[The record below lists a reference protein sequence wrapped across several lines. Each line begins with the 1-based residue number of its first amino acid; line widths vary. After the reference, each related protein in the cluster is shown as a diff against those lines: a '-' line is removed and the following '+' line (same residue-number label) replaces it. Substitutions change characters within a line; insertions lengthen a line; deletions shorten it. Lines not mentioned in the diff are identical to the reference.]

1 MKIASPTSM
10 DRVHL
15 KRVTE
20 GMVALPTLPLV
31 ASRLLESIA
40 DPDAAASEEI
50 GAVIALDPSLTART
64 LKLAN
69 SDFYGFP
76 RKVGTVDL
84 AVVVLG
90 PDTIRDLVLGASVFQ
105 TLDPTWKTLT
115 GLWSHSLACGVASR
129 ALADRCRYRLEAEA
143 FAAGMLHDIGK
154 VALRQTYPERFE
166 AAVALVREQGIS
178 MIEAERGVLGSD
190 HAEVGGWLAER
201 WGLPGDLV
209 EAIACHHRPEQAR
222 LNPELTSLVAIAD
235 WLAGQTGNSW
245 PPEAKTG
252 SVSQFAWEC
261 VGAGESEVEREALLE
276 DLVPYVQRAV
286 RREEEL
292 FRHFRDPQEAGI

>member
-1 MKIASPTSM
+1 MKIASLTSM

-40 DPDAAASEEI
+40 DPDSATSEEI
-50 GAVIALDPSLTART
+50 GEVIALDPALTART

-90 PDTIRDLVLGASVFQ
+90 PDTIRDLVLGAAVFQ

-115 GLWSHSLACGVASR
+115 GLWSHSLACGVAAR

-166 AAVALVREQGIS
+166 AALALVREQGIP
-178 MIEAERGVLGSD
+178 MAEAERGVLGSD

-222 LNPELTSLVAIAD
+222 LNPELTSLVHIAD
-235 WLAGQTGNSW
+235 WLAGRTGNAW
-245 PPEAKTG
+245 PLEAESG

-261 VGAGESEVEREALLE
+261 VGAGEVEREELLE
-276 DLVPYVQRAV
+276 DLVPFIQRAV
-286 RREEEL
+286 RREQEL
-292 FRHFRDPQEAGI
+292 FRHFRDPQEAGT

>member
-1 MKIASPTSM
+1 MKIASVTSM

-20 GMVALPTLPLV
+20 DMVALPTLPLV

-40 DPDAAASEEI
+40 DPEAASSEEI
-50 GAVIALDPSLTART
+50 GALIALDPALTART

-90 PDTIRDLVLGASVFQ
+90 HNTIRDLVLGSAVFQ
-105 TLDPTWKTLT
+105 TLDPTWQSLT
-115 GLWSHSLACGVASR
+115 GLWSHSLACGVAAR
-129 ALADRCRYRLEAEA
+129 ALADRCRYRLESEA

-154 VALRQTYPERFE
+154 VVLRQTYPEAYD
-166 AAVALVREQGIS
+166 AATALAREQAIS
-178 MIEAERGVLGSD
+178 MLEAERGILGSD

-209 EAIACHHRPEQAR
+209 EAIACHHRPEEAR
-222 LNPELTSLVAIAD
+222 LNTELVSLVHIAD
-235 WLAGQTGNSW
+235 WLAGRTGNAW
-245 PPEAKTG
+245 PPEAKPG
-252 SVSQFAWEC
+252 SVSPFAWEC
-261 VGAGESEVEREALLE
+261 VEAGEIEREALLE
-276 DLVPYVQRAV
+276 DLVPFIQRAV
-286 RREEEL
+286 GREQEL
-292 FRHFRDPQEAGI
+292 FRHFRSAQEG

>member
-1 MKIASPTSM
+1 MKSVAPKSM

-15 KRVTE
+15 KKVTE

-40 DPDAAASEEI
+40 DPDAATSEEI
-50 GAVIALDPSLTART
+50 GEVIALDPALTART

-69 SDFYGFP
+69 SAFYGFP

-90 PDTIRDLVLGASVFQ
+90 SDTICDLVLGAAVFQ

-115 GLWSHSLACGVASR
+115 GLWSHSLACGVAAR
-129 ALADRCRYRLEAEA
+129 AMADRCRYRLESEA

-154 VALRQTYPERFE
+154 VVLRQTYPERYD
-166 AAVALVREQGIS
+166 AATALAREQGVS
-178 MIEAERGVLGSD
+178 MIEAERGILGSD

-209 EAIACHHRPEQAR
+209 EAIACHHRPAQAR
-222 LNPELTSLVAIAD
+222 LNPELTSLVHIAD
-235 WLAGQTGNSW
+235 WLAGRTGNSW
-245 PPEAKTG
+245 PHGGMPG
-252 SVSQFAWEC
+252 SISVYAWEC
-261 VGAGESEVEREALLE
+261 VELGDSEREALLE
-276 DLVPYVQRAV
+276 DLVPFIR
-286 RREEEL
+286 
-292 FRHFRDPQEAGI
+292 

>member
-1 MKIASPTSM
+1 MKSTSLTSM
-10 DRVHL
+10 DRLHL
-15 KRVTE
+15 KKVTE
-20 GMVALPTLPLV
+20 AMVALPTLPLV

-40 DPDAAASEEI
+40 DPDAATSEEI
-50 GAVIALDPSLTART
+50 GSVIALDPALTART

-90 PDTIRDLVLGASVFQ
+90 PATIRDLVLGAAVFQ

-115 GLWSHSLACGVASR
+115 GLWSHSLACGVAAR
-129 ALADRCRYRLEAEA
+129 AMAGRCGYRLESEA

-154 VALRQTYPERFE
+154 VALRQTHPDRYD
-166 AAVALVREQGIS
+166 AAIALVRDQGIP

-209 EAIACHHRPEQAR
+209 EAIACHHRPELAR
-222 LNPELTSLVAIAD
+222 LNTELTSIVHIAD
-235 WLAGQTGNSW
+235 WLAGRTGNSW
-245 PPEAKTG
+245 PVEAKEEA
-252 SVSQFAWEC
+252 VSPFAWEC
-261 VGAGESEVEREALLE
+261 LEVGEVERAMLLE
-276 DLVPYVQRAV
+276 DLVPFIQRAV
-286 RREEEL
+286 RREQEL
-292 FRHFRDPQEAGI
+292 FRHFGEQQETA

>member
-1 MKIASPTSM
+1 MKIASLTSM

-15 KRVTE
+15 KKVTE
-20 GMVALPTLPLV
+20 AMVALPTLPLV

-40 DPDAAASEEI
+40 DPESATSEEI
-50 GAVIALDPSLTART
+50 GAVIALDPALTART

-90 PDTIRDLVLGASVFQ
+90 PDTIRDLVLGAAVFQ

-115 GLWSHSLACGVASR
+115 GLWSHSLACGVAAR
-129 ALADRCRYRLEAEA
+129 ALADRCRYRLESEA

-154 VALRQTYPERFE
+154 VALRQTYPERFD
-166 AAVALVREQGIS
+166 AAVALVRDQGIS
-178 MIEAERGVLGSD
+178 MVAAERGVFGSD

-222 LNPELTSLVAIAD
+222 LNPELTSLVHIAD
-235 WLAGQTGNSW
+235 WLAGRTGNSW
-245 PPEAKTG
+245 PVEAKPG

-261 VGAGESEVEREALLE
+261 VEADEIEREALLE
-276 DLVPYVQRAV
+276 DLVPFIQRAV
-286 RREEEL
+286 RREQEL
-292 FRHFRDPQEAGI
+292 FQHFRDPQEAA

>member
-1 MKIASPTSM
+1 MKIASVTSM

-15 KRVTE
+15 KKVTE

-40 DPDAAASEEI
+40 NPESTTSEEI
-50 GAVIALDPSLTART
+50 GAVIALDPALTART

-76 RKVGTVDL
+76 RKVGTVEL

-90 PDTIRDLVLGASVFQ
+90 PDTIRDLVLGAAVFQ

-115 GLWSHSLACGVASR
+115 GLWSHSLACGVAAR
-129 ALADRCRYRLEAEA
+129 AMADRCRYRLESEA

-154 VALRQTYPERFE
+154 VVLHQARPERYE
-166 AAVALVREQGIS
+166 AARALAREQGIS
-178 MIEAERGVLGSD
+178 MIAAERGILGSD

-222 LNPELTSLVAIAD
+222 LNPELVSLVAIAD
-235 WLAGQTGNSW
+235 WLAGRTGNSW
-245 PPEAKTG
+245 PSEAKPG
-252 SVSQFAWEC
+252 SVSPFAWEC
-261 VGAGESEVEREALLE
+261 VEAGEIEREALLL
-276 DLVPYVQRAV
+276 DLVPFIQRAV

-292 FRHFRDPQEAGI
+292 FSHFRGTQEAGS

>member
-1 MKIASPTSM
+1 MKGASPGAM
-10 DRVHL
+10 DRVQL
-15 KRVTE
+15 KKVTE

-40 DPDAAASEEI
+40 DPDAATSEEI
-50 GAVIALDPSLTART
+50 GGLIALDPALTART

-90 PDTIRDLVLGASVFQ
+90 TDTIRDLVLGASVFQ
-105 TLDPTWKTLT
+105 TLDPSLRSLT
-115 GLWSHSLACGVASR
+115 GLWTHSLACGVAAR
-129 ALADRCRYRLEAEA
+129 AMADRCGYRLEAEA

-154 VALRQTYPERFE
+154 VALRQTHPDRFE
-166 AAVALVREQGIS
+166 AAAALVRAQGIP
-178 MIEAERGVLGSD
+178 MVEAERGVLGSD

-222 LNPELTSLVAIAD
+222 LNPELVSLVHIAD
-235 WLAGQTGNSW
+235 WLAGRTGNAW
-245 PPEAKTG
+245 PPEAKPVA
-252 SVSQFAWEC
+252 VSPFAWEC
-261 VGAGESEVEREALLE
+261 LEASEIERQALLDE
-276 DLVPYVQRAV
+276 LVPFVQRAV
-286 RREEEL
+286 RREQEL
-292 FRHFRDPQEAGI
+292 FRHFGDQQEIA

>member
-1 MKIASPTSM
+1 MRIASVTSM
-10 DRVHL
+10 DRVQL
-15 KRVTE
+15 KKVTE

-40 DPDAAASEEI
+40 DPDAATSEEI
-50 GAVIALDPSLTART
+50 GAVIALDPALTART

-76 RKVGTVDL
+76 RKVGTVEL

-90 PDTIRDLVLGASVFQ
+90 ADTIRDLVLGAAVFQ

-115 GLWSHSLACGVASR
+115 GLWSHSLACGVAAR
-129 ALADRCRYRLEAEA
+129 ALADRCRYRLDAEA

-154 VALRQTYPERFE
+154 VVLRQTCPERYE

-178 MIEAERGVLGSD
+178 MVEAERGVLGSD

-209 EAIACHHRPEQAR
+209 EAIAYHHRPEQAR
-222 LNPELTSLVAIAD
+222 LNPELTSIVHIAD
-235 WLAGQTGNSW
+235 SLAGRTGNPW
-245 PPEAKTG
+245 PLEAKNG
-252 SVSQFAWEC
+252 PVSQFAWEC
-261 VGAGESEVEREALLE
+261 VEAGEIEREALLE
-276 DLVPYVQRAV
+276 DLVPFIQRAV
-286 RREEEL
+286 RREQEL
-292 FRHFRDPQEAGI
+292 FRHFRGPQEIGT

>member
-1 MKIASPTSM
+1 MKIASPGSM
-10 DRVHL
+10 DRVQL
-15 KRVTE
+15 KKVAE

-40 DPDAAASEEI
+40 DPEAATSEEI
-50 GAVIALDPSLTART
+50 GALIALDPSLTART

-90 PDTIRDLVLGASVFQ
+90 PDTIRDLVLSAAVFQ
-105 TLDPTWKTLT
+105 TLDPAFTSLT
-115 GLWSHSLACGVASR
+115 GLWSHSLACGVAAR
-129 ALADRCRYRLEAEA
+129 AMADRCRYHLEGEA

-154 VALRQTYPERFE
+154 VALRQSYPERYE
-166 AAVALVREQGIS
+166 AALALVREQGIS
-178 MIEAERGVLGSD
+178 TVVAERGLLDSD

-222 LNPELTSLVAIAD
+222 LNPELASLVHIAD
-235 WLAGQTGNSW
+235 WLAGRTGNSW
-245 PPEAKTG
+245 PTEAKPEP
-252 SVSQFAWEC
+252 VSQFAWEC
-261 VGAGESEVEREALLE
+261 VEAGEIEREALLT
-276 DLVPYVQRAV
+276 DLVPFIQRAV
-286 RREEEL
+286 RREEDL
-292 FRHFRDPQEAGI
+292 FRHFRGSQEVGS

>member
-1 MKIASPTSM
+1 MNSASLTSM

-15 KRVTE
+15 KKVTE
-20 GMVALPTLPLV
+20 AMVALPTLPLV

-40 DPDAAASEEI
+40 DPDAATSEEI
-50 GAVIALDPSLTART
+50 GGLIALDPALTART

-90 PDTIRDLVLGASVFQ
+90 PDTIRDLVLSAAVFQ
-105 TLDPTWKTLT
+105 TLDPTWKTLA
-115 GLWSHSLACGVASR
+115 GLWSHSLACGVAAR
-129 ALADRCRYRLEAEA
+129 AMADRCGYRLDAEA

-154 VALRQTYPERFE
+154 VALRQTHPERFE
-166 AAVALVREQGIS
+166 AALALVREQGLS
-178 MIEAERGVLGSD
+178 MAVAERGVLGSD

-222 LNPELTSLVAIAD
+222 LNPELVSLVHIAD
-235 WLAGQTGNSW
+235 WLAGRTGNSW
-245 PPEAKTG
+245 PAEAKPG
-252 SVSQFAWEC
+252 SVSPFAWEC
-261 VGAGESEVEREALLE
+261 VEAGEIEREALLH
-276 DLVPYVQRAV
+276 DLVPFIQRAV
-286 RREEEL
+286 RREQEL
-292 FRHFRDPQEAGI
+292 FQHFRGSQEAGS